1 MIQIIRLK
9 NGEDII
15 GEVLTDTGDYEIQEP
30 MSVSIEHRG
39 NQSGLVMNHWLPVKL
54 INRNQT
60 IIKKEDVLTT
70 FLPNDE
76 FAEYYANTVE
86 RLARLMK
93 VKQDVEKMSDEEI
106 SEIMEDMLDSKDRIY
121 H

>member
-15 GEVLTDTGDYEIQEP
+15 GQVSTGLDDYEINQP
-30 MSVSIEHRG
+30 MSVSVEHRG
-39 NQSGLVMNHWLPVKL
+39 RESGLVMNHWLPIQL
-54 INRNQT
+54 ISRNQT
-60 IIKKEDVLTT
+60 VIKKEDVLTT

-93 VKQDVEKMSDEEI
+93 VREDVDQMSDDEI
-106 SEIMEDMLDSKDRIY
+106 SEIMEDLVDDKDRTY